1 MSDKASIVAG
11 HSRMAAAVVAL
22 SEGIL
27 VFEKIV
33 IGTLM
38 GLLTVLILFNVV
50 TRYTGFPVY
59 WGDEAAV
66 YIAVWLTFIGAST
79 MMRRRLDFSMTILT
93 EKLGPAAAHA
103 TKISATAIV
112 ILFALLLGYM
122 CWLWLD
128 PVGIVTAGFDARIHS
143 GDTFNFVYT
152 DKTQTMNLPRW
163 VFYLVLPLF
172 SLTLFVHGVAN
183 LLEDLEFTPRV
194 VRHLDAVNAEGVS

>member
-1 MSDKASIVAG
+1 MSDKASIAAG
-11 HSRMAAAVVAL
+11 HSRIAAAVVAL

-27 VFEKIV
+27 VIEKIA

-38 GLLTVLILFNVV
+38 GLLTILILFNVV

-79 MMRRRLDFSMTILT
+79 MTRRRLDFSMTILT

-103 TKISATAIV
+103 AKICATAIV
-112 ILFALLLGYM
+112 ILFAVLLGYM

-128 PVGIVTAGFDARIHS
+128 PVGIVTAGFDPRVHS

-163 VFYLVLPLF
+163 IFYLVLPLF

-183 LLEDLEFTPRV
+183 LLEDLALTPRV